1 MDAYIREKQA
11 SAHFKYEVD
20 LLRSTVGVVEQ
31 AMEHL
36 KSENRR
42 LEIENFM
49 LKNQD
54 RISQREFSDKPNFT
68 RVNAAY
74 ANEPNTSVL
83 LKSPSTRSRRN
94 EESDLKQSMRQ
105 SYL

>member
-11 SAHFKYEVD
+11 SAHFKHEVD

-42 LEIENFM
+42 LESEYVM

-54 RISQREFSDKPNFT
+54 RISQREFTDKPNFT

-74 ANEPNTSVL
+74 ANDPNAPVL
-83 LKSPSTRSRRN
+83 LKSPSTKNRRD
-94 EESDLKQSMRQ
+94 EESDHK
-105 SYL
+105 